1 MYTTKFKV
9 VMSFIYA
16 ILLACFIGLPLSF
29 LAFGSDLQT
38 RQTNLYPYRSLIQ
51 SQDDFLLGT
60 ISSNGSLGTTGWQ
73 FANGTSGSFSVQ
85 AGTATNP
92 GIVRFETGAT
102 SGTVNRMLMLGN
114 TPFLMSNSYAYT
126 VIAQLNTNDAN
137 TQVRIG
143 TSVDWLTNP
152 PTSGVYFEKL
162 AADTNWFCVTR
173 SGGVET
179 RTDTGTAVNTSFNTF
194 FLNRNSSG
202 VTFWLNG
209 VLECTHSTNVPTAGG
224 GFGLHINNTAAAN
237 KTLDLDYTEW
247 SIQLSR

>member
-1 MYTTKFKV
+1 MRTTKFKV
-9 VMSFIYA
+9 IMSIVYA
-16 ILLACFIGLPLSF
+16 LLIACFVGLPISF
-29 LAFGSDLQT
+29 LAFGSDLES
-38 RQTNLYPYRSLIQ
+38 RKSSLYPYQSLIQ

-85 AGTATNP
+85 AGTAVNP

-114 TPFLMSNSYAYT
+114 VPFLSSVNHRYT

-152 PTSGVYFEKL
+152 PTSGIYFEKL

-173 SGGVET
+173 SAGVET
-179 RTDTGTAVNTSFNTF
+179 RTDTGTAINTSFNTF
-194 FLNRNSSG
+194 MFNKNSSG
-202 VTFWLNG
+202 VEFRING
-209 VLECTHSTNVPTAGG
+209 AVKCTHTTNVPTVGV
-224 GFGLHINNTAAAN
+224 GFGLHLNNTAAAN

-247 SIQLSR
+247 TIAVTR